1 MQYMKESS
9 AAILLR
15 VTESLA
21 HTGTWELDLENNS
34 LTWSDGVFVMLGY
47 VPQAFDVNVQS
58 GMGVI
63 HPDDQA
69 RALAHFQQVVEQD
82 IEYNIQK
89 RLCTSSGQYIH
100 VRSRAVVI
108 KNEAGAPVQLIGV
121 FQDIDRFVRAEE
133 ELRRSN
139 ERFEKVVQATN
150 DTIWDWDIVQ
160 DKLYRGGGS
169 VSHLG
174 MEVYDQSID
183 HYKSQVH
190 PDDVEHVV
198 QSIGKALADQTVTTW
213 QEEYRYL
220 HRDGGFADVVDR
232 GIIIRDEQGRAVRML
247 GAMSDI
253 SYRKAYEKSL
263 QEMNTSL
270 EYQTRELAHSNAE
283 LEQFAYIASHDLQ
296 EPLRMITNFI
306 TLLERRYQGELDE
319 KAHQY
324 IHFVVDGARRMR
336 SIIMDLLTYSR
347 VGKHQEEIAQVPLA
361 GVIED
366 VCALQRKL
374 IEEKR
379 ARIVTTDL
387 PTVMTFRTPLLQVL
401 QNLINNALKYT
412 APNRSPVVALSATE
426 TATGYVV
433 QVKDNGIGIEPE
445 YHERIFVIFQR
456 LNPQDG
462 SGGTGMGL
470 AIVKKIVGSWGGSIW
485 VESKKD
491 QGSSFFF
498 TIPKSL

>member
-1 MQYMKESS
+1 MKESS

-15 VTESLA
+15 VTESLVG
-21 HTGTWELDLENNS
+21 TGTWELDLVNNS

-47 VPQAFDVNVQS
+47 APQAFEVTFQS
-58 GMGVI
+58 GAEVI
-63 HPDDQA
+63 HPDDRA
-69 RALAHFQQVVEQD
+69 RALEHFQQVVGQD
-82 IEYNIQK
+82 MEYNIQK
-89 RLCTSSGQYIH
+89 RLCTNTGDYIH

-108 KNEAGAPVQLIGV
+108 KNDVGQPVQLIGV

-150 DTIWDWDIVQ
+150 DTIWDWDILQ

-169 VSHLG
+169 VSHQG

-183 HYKSQVH
+183 HYKSQIH
-190 PDDVEHVV
+190 PDDVDRVV
-198 QSIGKALADQTVTTW
+198 QSIGRAVANPEVTSW
-213 QEEYRYL
+213 QEEYRYT
-220 HRDGGFADVVDR
+220 HRDGGFAEVVDR
-232 GIIIRDEQGRAVRML
+232 GIIIRDNQGRAVRML

-263 QEMNTSL
+263 QELNTSL
-270 EYQTRELAHSNAE
+270 EFQTRELAHSNAE
-283 LEQFAYIASHDLQ
+283 LEQFAYMASHDLQ

-306 TLLERRYQGELDE
+306 TLLERKYEGALDE

-336 SIIMDLLTYSR
+336 GIIMDLLTYSR
-347 VGKHQEEIAQVPLA
+347 VGKHEEEITAVSLA
-361 GVIED
+361 EVVKD
-366 VCALQRKL
+366 VCALQRKF
-374 IEEKR
+374 IQERK
-379 ARIVTTDL
+379 AKIVTADL
-387 PTVMTFRTPLLQVL
+387 PTVNAFRTPVLQVL
-401 QNLINNALKYT
+401 QNLINNALKYA
-412 APNRSPVVALSATE
+412 APDRPPVVELSATE
-426 TATGYVV
+426 TATEFVV

-456 LNPQDG
+456 LQPQDG
-462 SGGTGMGL
+462 AGGTGMGL
-470 AIVKKIVGSWGGSIW
+470 AIVKKIVTNWGGTVW
-485 VESKKD
+485 VESAKD

-498 TIPKSL
+498 TIPKTV